1 MQWEVC
7 LQATAIAG
15 QLLQL
20 ALGGMNTEEMNLGK
34 LMTDML
40 RMTTLLP
47 SWGFHT

>member
-7 LQATAIAG
+7 LQATAFAG
-15 QLLQL
+15 ELPQL
-20 ALGGMNTEEMNLGK
+20 ALGGMNTEEMNVGK

-40 RMTTLLP
+40 RMTLLP